1 MMAKTPD
8 SRTKENLPRPAL
20 RPLLPADTQALAA
33 IFRASVEELT
43 GEDYDTDQQ
52 DAWIGVADD
61 EAAFGARLA
70 EELTLVATMEGAPV
84 GFIAL
89 KGDVMIDMLYVHPAV
104 AGQGVGTLL
113 CEAAETIAK
122 ARGKDTLTVDASDTA
137 QRFFAR
143 RGYVPQRRNTVTL
156 GDAWLGNT
164 TMQKT
169 LPELKAPS

>member
-1 MMAKTPD
+1 MAKTPHAP
-8 SRTKENLPRPAL
+8 SEEGLPRPAL
-20 RPLLPADTQALAA
+20 RPLLPADTEALAA
-33 IFRASVEELT
+33 LFRASIEELT

-52 DAWIGVADD
+52 EAWIGAADD
-61 EAAFGARLA
+61 EGAFGARLA
-70 EELTLVATMEGAPV
+70 AELTLVATMGGTPV

-89 KGDVMIDMLYVHPAV
+89 KDDELIDMLYVHPGV
-104 AGQGVGTLL
+104 TGQGVGTML

-122 ARGKDTLTVDASDTA
+122 ARGKETLTVDASDTA

-156 GDAWLGNT
+156 GNAWLGNT

-169 LPELKAPS
+169 LPELKAKSS

>member
-1 MMAKTPD
+1 MAKTPD
-8 SRTKENLPRPAL
+8 SEAADALPRPAL
-20 RPLLPADTQALAA
+20 RPLLPSDTETLAA
-33 IFRASVEELT
+33 LFRASVEELT

-52 DAWIGVADD
+52 EAWIGAADD

-70 EELTLVATMEGAPV
+70 AELTLVATMGGTPV

-89 KGDVMIDMLYVHPAV
+89 KGDELIDMLYVHPGV
-104 AGQGVGTLL
+104 AGKGVGTLL

-122 ARGKDTLTVDASDTA
+122 ARGKETLTVDASDTA

-143 RGYVPQRRNTVTL
+143 RGYVPQRRNTVPL
-156 GDAWLGNT
+156 GNAWLGNT

-169 LPELKAPS
+169 LPELKAKSS